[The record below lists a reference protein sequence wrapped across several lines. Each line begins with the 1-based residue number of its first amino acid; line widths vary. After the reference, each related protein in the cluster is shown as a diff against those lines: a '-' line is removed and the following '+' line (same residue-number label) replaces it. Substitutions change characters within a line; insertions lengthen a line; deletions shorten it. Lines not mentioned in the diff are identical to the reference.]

1 VGGEEEV
8 SGTSAA
14 VEAKI
19 STSPSELGANC
30 CRSRVRR
37 LLPITHAPFGP
48 GHTLAD
54 RSRDR
59 SRPHPHWLRTVPLPA
74 TSSPLTPLPRSPVRS
89 PTRVPFPLVL
99 VPLPLAHTSGFL
111 VSHLSLLPR
120 IPHQPSIQSC
130 LAFPSQ
136 PSIRPPP
143 PVCAASHPGMART
156 KQTARQS
163 TGGTAKRQ
171 LLGLPTWTLR
181 SHSSRSSRSSHS
193 LRTTPDVEMVESPPL
208 DLGASTAGN
217 AVPQVVAG
225 EVDQVASKVGV
236 MGGEDAD
243 HVSEQ

>member
-1 VGGEEEV
+1 MVTLFERADKIMINILTKFDWWSYLGIRV
-8 SGTSAA
+8 PGT
-14 VEAKI
+14 
-19 STSPSELGANC
+19 GA
-30 CRSRVRR
+30 SRRYDLVPATH
-37 LLPITHAPFGP
+37 LPIGP
-48 GHTLAD
+48 EIGPDLVHIGSERCHCQRLHLPSLPCLA
-54 RSRDR
+54 
-59 SRPHPHWLRTVPLPA
+59 
-74 TSSPLTPLPRSPVRS
+74 PLPRSPARS
-89 PTRVPFPLVL
+89 PARVPFPLVL

-120 IPHQPSIQSC
+120 IPHQPSIRSR

-171 LLGLPTWTLR
+171 LLGLPTRTLR
-181 SHSSRSSRSSHS
+181 SHSSRSSRSPHS
-193 LRTTPDVEMVESPPL
+193 PRTTPDVEMVESPPL
-208 DLGASTAGN
+208 DLGTSTAGD
-217 AVPQVVAG
+217 AVPQVVAD
-225 EVDQVASKVGV
+225 EVDQVASEVGV